1 MKNSLEGFNNRF
13 EQVEKRIRKL
23 KGWSIKVVLMRS
35 RNTKDKKNKQKL
47 RDI

>member
-23 KGWSIKVVLMRS
+23 KGWSIKVILAE
-35 RNTKDKKNKQKL
+35 KQKHKG
-47 RDI
+47 